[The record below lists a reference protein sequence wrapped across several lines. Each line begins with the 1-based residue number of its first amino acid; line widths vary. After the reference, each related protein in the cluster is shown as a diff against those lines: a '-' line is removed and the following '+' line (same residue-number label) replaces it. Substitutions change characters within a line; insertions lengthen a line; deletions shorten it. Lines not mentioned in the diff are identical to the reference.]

1 MDQGEMRMKDGV
13 HTTTFLDRETKK
25 ALEDYCK
32 GLDLTVSQL
41 IRRLI
46 KNELKQQTQLT
57 KEQ

>member
-1 MDQGEMRMKDGV
+1 MKDGV

-57 KEQ
+57 KEK

>member
-1 MDQGEMRMKDGV
+1 MKDGV
-13 HTTTFLDRETKK
+13 HITAYLDKETKK

-32 GLDLTVSQL
+32 EIDLTSSQL

-57 KEQ
+57 KEQGQ

>member
-1 MDQGEMRMKDGV
+1 MNDGV

-25 ALEDYCK
+25 ALEDYCRS
-32 GLDLTVSQL
+32 LDLTVSQL